1 MSRFL
6 DRLSDVLAFEPRG
19 ARVEAAAPVAVSRGA
34 AGFVST
40 LPPWGFGPP
49 LQPFDV
55 EAAAGWVMTRD
66 AAMSLPTI
74 SRAQALICGSIAQL
88 PLTQWRV
95 DVNQV
100 PQVESRL
107 PPVSWTRRPDPDRT
121 RAWILGWTADDLMF
135 DGVAH
140 WRVTSRFA
148 DTFPQTFRRIW
159 PGGLDVRDDHAMVTD
174 PDYNGGQPE
183 RVRLED
189 IVQFQS
195 PIEGLLAN
203 GGRAISIALQLDG
216 AADRFASNEIPAGI
230 LEEQEGSEDMSAD
243 DGRQITDDFTKAR
256 HYNTIAFTNKY
267 VRYRPLPVDASQM
280 QLVEGRTYQALE
292 MARLANIPP
301 YLVGA
306 PAGTG
311 MTYLNGQQA
320 RQDLVD
326 FGSAPLI
333 ACIEQTLSGPN
344 VVPEGNSIRLDLNVW
359 LRNPFTTPA
368 GSAPSPNDMQVADQ
382 TVTEPAPSL
391 TEVSQ

>member
-6 DRLSDVLAFEPRG
+6 DRLADVLAFEPFASRT
-19 ARVEAAAPVAVSRGA
+19 VEAAAPVAVSRGA
-34 AGFVST
+34 AVVSSV
-40 LPPWGFGPP
+40 PPWGFGPP

-55 EAAAGWVMTRD
+55 DAVAGWVMTRD

-74 SRAQALICGSIAQL
+74 ARAQALICGSIAQL

-95 DVNQV
+95 DYSQV
-100 PQVESRL
+100 PAVEART
-107 PPVSWTRRPDPDRT
+107 PAVSWTRRPDPDRT

-148 DTFPQTFRRIW
+148 DTFPATFRRIW
-159 PGGLDVRDDHAMVTD
+159 PGMLDVRDDHAMVTD

-183 RVRLED
+183 RVDLRD

-216 AADRFASNEIPAGI
+216 AADRFAAADLPTGI
-230 LEEQEGSEDMSAD
+230 LEEQDGSEDLSAEDGRKLAD
-243 DGRQITDDFTKAR
+243 DFAYAR
-256 HYNTIAFTNKY
+256 RLNTTAFTNKY
-267 VRYRPLPVDASQM
+267 VRYREVPVDASQM

-333 ACIEQTLSGPN
+333 ACLEQTLSGPN
-344 VVPEGNSIRLDLNVW
+344 VVPQGNSIRLDLNVW
-359 LRNPFTTPA
+359 LRNPFTTPTD
-368 GSAPSPNDMQVADQ
+368 SAPAPNDMAIADQ
-382 TVTEPAPSL
+382 TVTQPAPSL
-391 TEVSQ
+391 TEVPT